1 MRVFRRDW
9 TVRIVANS
17 QCLGCA
23 NQEKAC
29 PGSPAL
35 LDKVSQIYGTFTAV
49 ERFDNNR
56 MVRGLLA
63 LGAFMVRFK
72 VWDWS
77 MGSLGVAWYARL
89 HPQGAGASAGGP
101 KGPGSASIVNI
112 Q

>member
-1 MRVFRRDW
+1 M
-9 TVRIVANS
+9 VRIVANS

-77 MGSLGVAWYARL
+77 MGSLGVAWYVKLHHRGARVPERVL
-89 HPQGAGASAGGP
+89 EGP
-101 KGPGSASIVNI
+101 KGTEVRVVVKSV
-112 Q
+112 

>member
-1 MRVFRRDW
+1 
-9 TVRIVANS
+9 
-17 QCLGCA
+17 
-23 NQEKAC
+23 
-29 PGSPAL
+29 
-35 LDKVSQIYGTFTAV
+35 
-49 ERFDNNR
+49 
-56 MVRGLLA
+56 MVRKLLA